1 MKIFS
6 KLSSREKRL
15 LTFTL
20 AVLSSVGLYLYVI
33 EPLWNYW
40 VGLDSTITDCQDKLR
55 RSQNILRREKS
66 IVKTFKK
73 YEKKLKIEG
82 SDQTKTAQILKEIE
96 TTARNNQFNINDI
109 KPQNIR
115 DREFYKFYLIELE
128 AEADIMSLAKF
139 IYDLQISQQSLRV
152 SRLQLAASSSN
163 PHLLKVEMI
172 ITKVILQ

>member
-1 MKIFS
+1 MRFLS

-15 LTFTL
+15 LFFTVT
-20 AVLSSVGLYLYVI
+20 VLSAVGVYLYVI

-40 VGLDSTITDCQDKLR
+40 VGLDESIVNCQDKLR
-55 RSQNILRREKS
+55 RSQNILRREKT
-66 IVKTFKK
+66 IVRTFKK

-152 SRLQLAASSSN
+152 SRLQLVASSSN

>member
-1 MKIFS
+1 MSFFS
-6 KLSSREKRL
+6 KLSSREKKL
-15 LTFTL
+15 LSLTL
-20 AVLSSVGLYLYVI
+20 GTLFVVGAYLYVI

-40 VGLDSTITDCQDKLR
+40 VGLDDTIIECQDKLR
-55 RSQNILRREKS
+55 KSQNILRREKT
-66 IVKTFKK
+66 IVRTFNK

>member
-1 MKIFS
+1 MRFLK

-15 LTFTL
+15 LIVTMGIFF
-20 AVLSSVGLYLYVI
+20 VVGTYVYLI

-40 VGLDSTITDCQDKLR
+40 IGLDAEIIQYQDKLR
-55 RSQNILRREKS
+55 RAQSILRREKF
-66 IVKTFKK
+66 IVKTYKK

-82 SDQTKTAQILKEIE
+82 SDQTKTARILKEIE

-109 KPQNIR
+109 KPQSIR

-128 AEADIMSLAKF
+128 AEADVMSLAKF

-152 SRLQLAASSSN
+152 SRLQLAVSSSK
-163 PHLLKVEMI
+163 PHLLKVDMI